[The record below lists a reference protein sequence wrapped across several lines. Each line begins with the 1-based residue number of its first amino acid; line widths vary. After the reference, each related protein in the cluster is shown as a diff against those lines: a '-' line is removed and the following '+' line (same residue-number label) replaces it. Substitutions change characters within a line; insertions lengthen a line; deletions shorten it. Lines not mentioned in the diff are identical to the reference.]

1 MVPSKLRRNKGGPFT
16 RKARCVQPSHLYQ
29 TAQIHVNTAES
40 LDPTPEVPRR
50 LKRVLFV
57 DDSPDYLQTLGRVI
71 GDWSHGEWEILLAQG
86 SSDAFALLQEA
97 PADLVVIDVL
107 MPVVDGTQLLR
118 MLHRSH
124 PAMRKVVLTGMVD
137 AALRNDCLKQGA
149 DLFLEKPQSA
159 QDLII
164 VYRALKHVL
173 TLEETSG
180 FRGVLRRANIRDI
193 IQMECLNQRC
203 SRVEIASVEMWGE
216 IFIERGNVVHA
227 QAGDMKGAEAF
238 SHLINL
244 KSGEFCLKPYSEP
257 PERTLS
263 SRFEALLLAAAHAW
277 DQMLAGQDPSPHFES
292 VQQHHHDPHH
302 HHDTTTTWFR
312 RKPGG
317 EPAQPSLSIAVEPTN
332 AAQSS
337 LTDGLSAAAPAASGV
352 GTTATPVADGD
363 PASAVQNASGE
374 PRTPAKGGSGEPAS
388 VAQAAGGQPAGADKA
403 PTKSPSTS

>member
-1 MVPSKLRRNKGGPFT
+1 
-16 RKARCVQPSHLYQ
+16 
-29 TAQIHVNTAES
+29 
-40 LDPTPEVPRR
+40 

-57 DDSPDYLQTLGRVI
+57 DDSPDYLATLGRVI
-71 GDWSHGEWEILLAQG
+71 GDWSRGEWEILLAKG
-86 SSDAFALLQEA
+86 SSEAFALLQEA

-124 PAMRKVVLTGMVD
+124 PAMRKVVLTGMID
-137 AALRNDCLKQGA
+137 ADLRNSCLKQGA
-149 DLFLEKPQSA
+149 DLFLEKPQSPE
-159 QDLII
+159 DLVI

-203 SRVEIASVEMWGE
+203 SLVEIASVEMWGE

-227 QAGDMKGAEAF
+227 QAGELKGAEAF

-244 KSGEFCLKPYSEP
+244 KSGEFCLKAYTEP

-277 DQMLAGQDPSPHFES
+277 DQMLADQEPTHVPHELIHH
-292 VQQHHHDPHH
+292 QQQPHH
-302 HHDTTTTWFR
+302 PHSDTTTTWFR
-312 RKPGG
+312 RKR
-317 EPAQPSLSIAVEPTN
+317 EEQPV
-332 AAQSS
+332 
-337 LTDGLSAAAPAASGV
+337 APAANVVS
-352 GTTATPVADGD
+352 DH
-363 PASAVQNASGE
+363 PAPEEKSANPS
-374 PRTPAKGGSGEPAS
+374 TPAP
-388 VAQAAGGQPAGADKA
+388 
-403 PTKSPSTS
+403 PTLHP